1 LSIINNGC
9 LKKKLIHILLA
20 RYWVAEEG
28 FDSLKMILEQEILS
42 LQTTLKDQ
50 KYKSG
55 GDATDRLLSRIADRN
70 DIIRINTLRWVLE
83 VIEKL
88 ENQKY

>member
-1 LSIINNGC
+1 MTGGGLDN
-9 LKKKLIHILLA
+9 
-20 RYWVAEEG
+20 
-28 FDSLKMILEQEILS
+28 LKMILQQEILN
-42 LQTTLKDQ
+42 LQSTLQEQ

-55 GDATDRLLSRIADRN
+55 DSTDRLLSRIADRN

-88 ENQKY
+88 ENQR

>member
-1 LSIINNGC
+1 MTRGGLDN
-9 LKKKLIHILLA
+9 
-20 RYWVAEEG
+20 
-28 FDSLKMILEQEILS
+28 LKMILQQEILN
-42 LQTTLKDQ
+42 LQSTLQEQ
-50 KYKSG
+50 KCKS

-88 ENQKY
+88 ENQR

>member
-1 LSIINNGC
+1 MAGGGGGGL
-9 LKKKLIHILLA
+9 
-20 RYWVAEEG
+20 
-28 FDSLKMILEQEILS
+28 DSLKMILQQEIIS
-42 LQTTLKDQ
+42 LQSNLQEK

-55 GDATDRLLSRIADRN
+55 GDATERLLSRIADRN

-88 ENQKY
+88 EHER

>member
-1 LSIINNGC
+1 MAGGGG
-9 LKKKLIHILLA
+9 
-20 RYWVAEEG
+20 R
-28 FDSLKMILEQEILS
+28 FDSLKMILQQEILN
-42 LQTTLKDQ
+42 LQSNLEEK

-55 GDATDRLLSRIADRN
+55 SDATDRLLTRIADRN

-88 ENQKY
+88 EHKR

>member
-1 LSIINNGC
+1 MVGGGGGGGGL
-9 LKKKLIHILLA
+9 
-20 RYWVAEEG
+20 
-28 FDSLKMILEQEILS
+28 DSLKMILQQEIIN
-42 LQTTLKDQ
+42 LQSNLQEK

-55 GDATDRLLSRIADRN
+55 GGDASERLLSRIADRN

-88 ENQKY
+88 EHER

>member
-1 LSIINNGC
+1 M
-9 LKKKLIHILLA
+9 A
-20 RYWVAEEG
+20 RGGRGRGGGG
-28 FDSLKMILEQEILS
+28 FDNLKMILQQEILD
-42 LQTTLKDQ
+42 LQHNLQEK

-55 GDATDRLLSRIADRN
+55 GGDPTDRLLSRIADRN

-88 ENQKY
+88 EHER

>member
-1 LSIINNGC
+1 MAGGGGG
-9 LKKKLIHILLA
+9 
-20 RYWVAEEG
+20 R
-28 FDSLKMILEQEILS
+28 FDSLKMILQQEILN
-42 LQTTLKDQ
+42 LQSNLEEK

-55 GDATDRLLSRIADRN
+55 SDATDRLLTRIADRN

-88 ENQKY
+88 EHKR

>member
-1 LSIINNGC
+1 MAGGGG
-9 LKKKLIHILLA
+9 A
-20 RYWVAEEG
+20 VGG
-28 FDSLKMILEQEILS
+28 FDNLKMILQQEILD
-42 LQTTLKDQ
+42 LQHNLQEK

-55 GDATDRLLSRIADRN
+55 GGDGDPTDRLLSRIADRN

-88 ENQKY
+88 EEHKR

>member
-1 LSIINNGC
+1 MAGGG
-9 LKKKLIHILLA
+9 
-20 RYWVAEEG
+20 VGG
-28 FDSLKMILEQEILS
+28 FDNLKMILQQEILD
-42 LQTTLKDQ
+42 LQHNLQEK

-55 GDATDRLLSRIADRN
+55 GGDPTDRLLSRIADRN

-88 ENQKY
+88 EHER

>member
-1 LSIINNGC
+1 M
-9 LKKKLIHILLA
+9 
-20 RYWVAEEG
+20 AEGG
-28 FDSLKMILEQEILS
+28 FDNLKMILQQEILD
-42 LQTTLKDQ
+42 LQHNLQEK

-55 GDATDRLLSRIADRN
+55 GGDPTDRLLSRIADRN

-88 ENQKY
+88 EHER

>member
-1 LSIINNGC
+1 
-9 LKKKLIHILLA
+9 
-20 RYWVAEEG
+20 VAG
-28 FDSLKMILEQEILS
+28 GGGGGLDSLKMILQQEIIN
-42 LQTTLKDQ
+42 LQSNLQEK

-55 GDATDRLLSRIADRN
+55 GGDASERLLSRIADRN

-88 ENQKY
+88 EHER

>member
-1 LSIINNGC
+1 MAGGGGG
-9 LKKKLIHILLA
+9 
-20 RYWVAEEG
+20 G
-28 FDSLKMILEQEILS
+28 FDSLKMILQQEILN
-42 LQTTLKDQ
+42 LQSNLEEK

-55 GDATDRLLSRIADRN
+55 SDATDRLLSRIADRN

-88 ENQKY
+88 EHER

>member
-1 LSIINNGC
+1 M
-9 LKKKLIHILLA
+9 A
-20 RYWVAEEG
+20 RGGIGGGGG
-28 FDSLKMILEQEILS
+28 FDNLKMILQQEILDLQHS
-42 LQTTLKDQ
+42 LQEK

-55 GDATDRLLSRIADRN
+55 GGDPTDRLLSRIADRN

-88 ENQKY
+88 EHER

>member
-1 LSIINNGC
+1 MTRGGLDN
-9 LKKKLIHILLA
+9 
-20 RYWVAEEG
+20 
-28 FDSLKMILEQEILS
+28 LKMILQQEILN
-42 LQTTLKDQ
+42 LQSTLQEQ
-50 KYKSG
+50 KYKS

-88 ENQKY
+88 ENQR

>member
-1 LSIINNGC
+1 MAGGGG
-9 LKKKLIHILLA
+9 
-20 RYWVAEEG
+20 G
-28 FDSLKMILEQEILS
+28 FDSLKMILQQEILN
-42 LQTTLKDQ
+42 LQSNLEEK

-55 GDATDRLLSRIADRN
+55 SDATDRLLSRIADRN

-88 ENQKY
+88 EHER

>member
-1 LSIINNGC
+1 VAAGELDN
-9 LKKKLIHILLA
+9 LKLILQ
-20 RYWVAEEG
+20 
-28 FDSLKMILEQEILS
+28 QEIRDIQCN
-42 LQTTLKDQ
+42 LQEK

-70 DIIRINTLRWVLE
+70 DIIRINTLHWVLE

-88 ENQKY
+88 EQKS

>member
-1 LSIINNGC
+1 MAGGG
-9 LKKKLIHILLA
+9 
-20 RYWVAEEG
+20 G
-28 FDSLKMILEQEILS
+28 FDSLKMILQQEILN
-42 LQTTLKDQ
+42 LQSNLQEK

-55 GDATDRLLSRIADRN
+55 GGGDPTDRLLSRIADRN

-88 ENQKY
+88 EHER